1 MRVACAAFGLF
12 ALAFLLHWL
21 WWRVRVP
28 KRQSA
33 TIMLLFFGILAA
45 GLGALHVVPGL
56 KAWGPWGLWP
66 SLHIALFQTAMTL
79 GYVVA
84 YSILEE
90 RSPSMTLLVYVADS
104 VDRGRSRDELH
115 AVLAGFTPVETRIDA
130 MVRDGMIEPDGDGY
144 RITPKGRAWAITF
157 GTWHRLIRLAKGG

>member
-1 MRVACAAFGLF
+1 MRVACAATVLF
-12 ALAFLLHWL
+12 ATAFVLHWL

-28 KRQSA
+28 QRQSA
-33 TIMLLFFGILAA
+33 AIMLLFFGVLAV
-45 GLGALHVVPGL
+45 GLGALHSVAVFN
-56 KAWGPWGLWP
+56 AWGPWGLWP
-66 SLHIALFQTAMTL
+66 SLHIALFHTAMTL

-90 RSPSMTLLVYVADS
+90 RSPSMTLLVFVADS
-104 VDRGRSRDELH
+104 ADRGRSREELH
-115 AVLAGFTPVETRIDA
+115 AVLAGLTPVETRIAA

-144 RITPKGRAWAITF
+144 RITPKGRAWAVTF